1 LAAGEVWLDEVFL
14 SLQGEGGETG
24 KVHLFL
30 RLAGCPLRCKW
41 CDTPR
46 SWTRRKDWELHL
58 KGETRLLPNPVSVE
72 ELEGALED
80 VFRSH
85 GMEGF
90 RPVLAVTGGEPLE
103 QAPFLL
109 SWLPRWQGRV
119 MLETAGV
126 DAPSLA
132 RVLPWVDQLSLDW
145 KIPSSLEQG
154 GELSTPDSCLREA
167 SRAGVETWVKVV
179 VSEDE
184 SPREWME
191 CLEAIS
197 MVSPGARVWLQPATP
212 TSRGP
217 LPPSG
222 ESLLE
227 TCLALAD
234 LDLDLRVQ
242 AQVHPLLGVR

>member
-1 LAAGEVWLDEVFL
+1 MAAGEVWLDEVFL

-46 SWTRRKDWELHL
+46 SWTRRKSWELHL
-58 KGETRLLPNPVSVE
+58 KGETCTLPNPVSVE
-72 ELEGALED
+72 ELEGVLGD
-80 VFRSH
+80 VLGSY
-85 GMEGF
+85 GVEGC

-103 QAPFLL
+103 QTPFLL
-109 SWLPRWQGRV
+109 SWLPCWQGRV
-119 MLETAGV
+119 MLETSGV
-126 DAPSLA
+126 DARSLA
-132 RVLPWVDQLSLDW
+132 QVLPWVDQLSLDW
-145 KIPSSLEQG
+145 KVPSALKVG
-154 GELSTPDSCLREA
+154 AELSTPAACLREA

-179 VSEDE
+179 VSEGE
-184 SPREWME
+184 SPREWVE
-191 CLEAIS
+191 CLEA
-197 MVSPGARVWLQPATP
+197 VSHVLPGARVWLQPATP
-212 TSRGP
+212 TPCGP

-227 TCLALAD
+227 TCLASAD

-242 AQVHPLLGVR
+242 GQVHPFLGVR